1 MRKLKVITGYGM
13 SVTVD
18 DHLQDSMMTKVG
30 HGQTS
35 QLQFT
40 CVHDNNWGCTHASHA
55 SQLRLRMRVQLKYYL

>member
-1 MRKLKVITGYGM
+1 MRKVITGYGM

-30 HGQTS
+30 HGQTN

-40 CVHDNNWGCTHASHA
+40 CVHDINWGHTLAS
-55 SQLRLRMRVQLKYYL
+55 RVS

>member
-1 MRKLKVITGYGM
+1 MRKVITGYGM

-30 HGQTS
+30 HGQTN

-40 CVHDNNWGCTHASHA
+40 CVHDINWGCIVMYGAHAIIY
-55 SQLRLRMRVQLKYYL
+55 MRGQNTIP